1 MSDETKLPAVA
12 DHRPAPVAFGGSGIE
27 IRTFDDAARFAK
39 VVFDSGLA
47 PHGFNS
53 PQAVMVALQAGMEVG
68 LPPMQAIQSV
78 AVINGRPC
86 MWGDAI
92 PALLWA
98 AGFDIEE
105 TMSEDGTVAT
115 CTITRPNGRKIT
127 RTFSADD
134 AKAAGLWQ
142 TEARVTRRRK
152 DGGTYETDND
162 SPWFKYRPRMLQMR
176 ARSWACRDGAADVL
190 RGMIIREEA
199 EDIGP
204 AAARDITP
212 ERVDPLIAAAA
223 AAKLAQ
229 HREEQAQAA
238 GARMRAAIAEEE
250 QDEKDTASPA
260 PPQDLA
266 HEVLTFSGQSWS
278 RTTRG
283 AQDWANAIGKAIAD
297 ANSAGDRA
305 GALAIL
311 TAQRPALDDVADKLP
326 ASSPAAA
333 AILAVLDYGAQI
345 EDYRP

>member
-12 DHRPAPVAFGGSGIE
+12 DHRPAPVAFGGNGIE
-27 IRTFDDAARFAK
+27 IKSFDDAARFAK

-105 TMSEDGTVAT
+105 TMSEDGTEAV
-115 CTITRPNGRKIT
+115 CTITRPNGRKVT
-127 RTFSADD
+127 RTFGVED
-134 AKAAGLWQ
+134 AKAASL
-142 TEARVTRRRK
+142 K
-152 DGGTYETDND
+152 DKAG
-162 SPWFKYRPRMLQMR
+162 PWKQYPRRMLQMR

-190 RGMIIREEA
+190 RGMFLREEA

-204 AAARDITP
+204 EAARDITP

-266 HEVLTFSGQSWS
+266 HEVLTFAGKSWA

-311 TAQRPALDDVADKLP
+311 AAQRPALEDVANKLP
-326 ASSPAAA
+326 AGNTATA

-345 EDYRP
+345 EDAGE

>member
-1 MSDETKLPAVA
+1 MSDDTKLPAVA

-86 MWGDAI
+86 MWGSAI

-105 TMSEDGTVAT
+105 TMTTDGTVAT
-115 CTITRPNGRKIT
+115 CTITRPNGRKVT
-127 RTFSADD
+127 RTFSVDD
-134 AKAAGLWQ
+134 ATAAGLLDK
-142 TEARVTRRRK
+142 T
-152 DGGTYETDND
+152 G
-162 SPWFKYRPRMLQMR
+162 PWKQYRPRMLQMR
-176 ARSWACRDGAADVL
+176 ARSRACQDGAADVL
-190 RGMIIREEA
+190 RGMILREEA

-212 ERVDPLIAAAA
+212 ERVDPLVAAAA
-223 AAKLAQ
+223 AAKLAKY
-229 HREEQAQAA
+229 REEQDDQDTYHAA
-238 GARMRAAIAEEE
+238 KATPDP
-250 QDEKDTASPA
+250 QPA
-260 PPQDLA
+260 PQDLA
-266 HEVLTFSGQSWS
+266 HEVLTFAGQSWS
-278 RTTRG
+278 RTQRG
-283 AQDWANAIGKAIAD
+283 AQDWANRIGKALAD
-297 ANSAGDRA
+297 AYNAGDRA

-311 TAQRPALDDVADKLP
+311 AAKKQALEDVADKLP

-345 EDYRP
+345 EAAGE

>member
-1 MSDETKLPAVA
+1 MTEQKLPAVA

-68 LPPMQAIQSV
+68 LPPMQAVQSV

-127 RTFSADD
+127 RTFSVDD
-134 AKAAGLWQ
+134 AKAAGLMDKTGPWKQ
-142 TEARVTRRRK
+142 YRRR
-152 DGGTYETDND
+152 
-162 SPWFKYRPRMLQMR
+162 MQQMR
-176 ARSWACRDGAADVL
+176 ARSLASRDGAADVL
-190 RGMIIREEA
+190 RGMILREEA

-212 ERVDPLIAAAA
+212 ERVDPILLKHAERAEVAA
-223 AAKLAQ
+223 
-229 HREEQAQAA
+229 E
-238 GARMRAAIAEEE
+238 
-250 QDEKDTASPA
+250 ASGPAA

-266 HEVLTFSGQSWS
+266 HEVLTFAGQSWS

-311 TAQRPALDDVADKLP
+311 AAQRHALEDVADKLP

-345 EDYRP
+345 ESAGE

>member
-12 DHRPAPVAFGGSGIE
+12 DHRPAPVAFGGNGIE
-27 IRTFDDAARFAK
+27 IKSFDDAARFAK

-105 TMSEDGTVAT
+105 TMSEDGTEAV
-115 CTITRPNGRKIT
+115 CTITRPNGRKVT
-127 RTFSADD
+127 RTFGVED
-134 AKAAGLWQ
+134 AKAASL
-142 TEARVTRRRK
+142 K
-152 DGGTYETDND
+152 DKAG
-162 SPWFKYRPRMLQMR
+162 PWKQYPRRMLQMR

-190 RGMIIREEA
+190 RGMFLREEA

-204 AAARDITP
+204 EAARDITP
-212 ERVDPLIAAAA
+212 ERVDPLVAAAA

-229 HREEQAQAA
+229 YREEQTAAAKARLQAA
-238 GARMRAAIAEEE
+238 VEEEE
-250 QDEKDTASPA
+250 QEEIAAFHAAMATPA
-260 PPQDLA
+260 PQPAPQDLA
-266 HEVLTFSGQSWS
+266 HEVLTFAGKSWA

>member
-12 DHRPAPVAFGGSGIE
+12 DHRPAPVAFGGNGIE
-27 IRTFDDAARFAK
+27 IKSFDDAARFAK

-98 AGFDIEE
+98 ACFDIEE
-105 TMSEDGTVAT
+105 TMAADGTEAV
-115 CTITRPNGRKIT
+115 CTITRPNGRKVT
-127 RTFSADD
+127 RTFGVDD
-134 AKAAGLWQ
+134 AKAAGLLDKPGPWKQ
-142 TEARVTRRRK
+142 YRR
-152 DGGTYETDND
+152 
-162 SPWFKYRPRMLQMR
+162 RMLQMR

>member
-12 DHRPAPVAFGGSGIE
+12 DHRPAPVAFGGNGIE
-27 IRTFDDAARFAK
+27 IKSFDDAARFAK

-105 TMSEDGTVAT
+105 TMSEDGAVAV
-115 CTITRPNGRKIT
+115 CTITRPNGRKVT
-127 RTFSADD
+127 RAFGVDD
-134 AKAAGLWQ
+134 AKAAGLMDKTGPWKQ
-142 TEARVTRRRK
+142 YRRR
-152 DGGTYETDND
+152 
-162 SPWFKYRPRMLQMR
+162 MQQMR

-190 RGMIIREEA
+190 RGMILREEA

-204 AAARDITP
+204 EAARDITP

-250 QDEKDTASPA
+250 QDEKDTASPG

>member
-12 DHRPAPVAFGGSGIE
+12 DHRQAPVAFGGSGIE

-47 PHGFNS
+47 PKGFDR

-78 AVINGRPC
+78 AVVNGRPC

-115 CTITRPNGRKIT
+115 CTITRPNGRKVT
-127 RTFSADD
+127 RTFSVND
-134 AKAAGLWQ
+134 AKAAGLLDK
-142 TEARVTRRRK
+142 T
-152 DGGTYETDND
+152 G
-162 SPWFKYRPRMLQMR
+162 PWKQYRPRMQQMR

-190 RGMIIREEA
+190 RGMILREEA

-212 ERVDPLIAAAA
+212 ERVDPLVAAAA

-229 HREEQAQAA
+229 YRDEEAA
-238 GARMRAAIAEEE
+238 AAAARMRAAIAEEE
-250 QDEKDTASPA
+250 QDAKATSEPRPA
-260 PPQDLA
+260 PQDSA
-266 HEVLTFSGQSWS
+266 HEVLTFGDQSWS
-278 RTTRG
+278 RTQRG
-283 AQDWANAIGKAIAD
+283 AMGWANTIGEAIAYAD
-297 ANSAGDRA
+297 SAGDRA

-311 TAQRPALDDVADKLP
+311 AAQRPALEDVADKLP
-326 ASSPAAA
+326 ASSPAVA
-333 AILAVLDYGAQI
+333 AIIAVLDYGAQI
-345 EDYRP
+345 EDAGE

>member
-1 MSDETKLPAVA
+1 MSDETKLPAVSE
-12 DHRPAPVAFGGSGIE
+12 HRPAPVAFGGNGIE
-27 IRTFDDAARFAK
+27 IKSFDDAARFAK

-176 ARSWACRDGAADVL
+176 ARSLASRDGAADVL
-190 RGMIIREEA
+190 RGMILREEA

-212 ERVDPLIAAAA
+212 ERVDPILLKHAERAEVAA
-223 AAKLAQ
+223 
-229 HREEQAQAA
+229 E
-238 GARMRAAIAEEE
+238 
-250 QDEKDTASPA
+250 ASGPAA

-266 HEVLTFSGQSWS
+266 HEVLTFAGQSWS

-311 TAQRPALDDVADKLP
+311 AAQRHALEDVADKLP

-345 EDYRP
+345 ESAGE

>member
-1 MSDETKLPAVA
+1 MTEEKLPAVA

-68 LPPMQAIQSV
+68 LPPMQAVQSV

-127 RTFSADD
+127 RTFSVDD
-134 AKAAGLWQ
+134 AKAAGLMDKTGPWKQ
-142 TEARVTRRRK
+142 YRRR
-152 DGGTYETDND
+152 
-162 SPWFKYRPRMLQMR
+162 MQQMR

-212 ERVDPLIAAAA
+212 ERVDPILL
-223 AAKLAQ
+223 K
-229 HREEQAQAA
+229 HTE
-238 GARMRAAIAEEE
+238 RAEVAEE
-250 QDEKDTASPA
+250 ASGPVA

-266 HEVLTFSGQSWS
+266 HEVLTFAGQSWS

-311 TAQRPALDDVADKLP
+311 AAQRHALEDVADKLP

-345 EDYRP
+345 ESAGE

>member
-105 TMSEDGTVAT
+105 TMAADGTEAV
-115 CTITRPNGRKIT
+115 CTITRPNGRKVT
-127 RTFSADD
+127 RTFGVDD
-134 AKAAGLWQ
+134 AKAAGLLDKPGPWKLY
-142 TEARVTRRRK
+142 RR
-152 DGGTYETDND
+152 
-162 SPWFKYRPRMLQMR
+162 RMLQMR

-212 ERVDPLIAAAA
+212 ERVDPLVAAAA
-223 AAKLAQ
+223 GAKLAKY
-229 HREEQAQAA
+229 REEQDDQDTSHAA
-238 GARMRAAIAEEE
+238 MA
-250 QDEKDTASPA
+250 TPA
-260 PPQDLA
+260 PQPAPQDLA
-266 HEVLTFSGQSWS
+266 HGVLTFAGKSWA
-278 RTTRG
+278 RTTHG

-311 TAQRPALDDVADKLP
+311 AEQRPALEDAADKLP
-326 ASSPAAA
+326 AGNTATA

-345 EDYRP
+345 EDAGE